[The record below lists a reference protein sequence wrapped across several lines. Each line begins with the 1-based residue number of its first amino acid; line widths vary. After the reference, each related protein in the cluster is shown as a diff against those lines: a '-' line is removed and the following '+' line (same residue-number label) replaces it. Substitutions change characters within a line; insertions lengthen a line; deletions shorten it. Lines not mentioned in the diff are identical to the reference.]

1 MSKKNKQKQAAEAR
15 LAQQK
20 AEAARAE
27 ELRLVREK
35 AEAVARELEAAE
47 KRAKSIPLAWPHYIA
62 FSHALRQAKVAF
74 RKDDF
79 AGVNTQ
85 LEVAR
90 AARKRANDLV
100 TGLVRHRAIR
110 WYTENVL
117 RRERE
122 LQLAKEREEFQ
133 AVEAAELA
141 RLEEIK
147 RRQLEAEAQSL
158 EFARRQRL
166 ASERAAFLFD
176 RDFVMEVTTCQTN
189 GWRRCQVCLL
199 KAAELCAKHGMPS
212 NWVRLVENMHQQLE
226 QMRRNHGQIQLCR
239 KLHHR
244 DFRVLITVMIEEAEK
259 DDRILS
265 YDEVNSAIED
275 TINEAANRVA

>member
-1 MSKKNKQKQAAEAR
+1 MSKKNKKKQAAEAQR
-15 LAQQK
+15 LAQMK

-35 AEAVARELEAAE
+35 AEAIARELEAAE

-122 LQLAKEREEFQ
+122 EFQ
-133 AVEAAELA
+133 AVEAAEQA

-199 KAAELCAKHGMPS
+199 KAAVLCAKHGMPS